1 MTSRELPVSIAVHA
15 TISIWPWCI
24 CLWNIFIRSGDFVI
38 FEITYAAAAI
48 LDFHDNWIWH
58 VNRHDGCLFLELC
71 YIGLRIISV
80 SVCLSLIIL
89 YCLTHVECFRF
100 FDLAAIIAAPKLH
113 TTTAVHATTIS
124 SSSSILRKIG
134 RIYRSHTC
142 GRLSSLGFKQVCSWL
157 STCFRPAC
165 DVLST
170 RSHKSKARFA
180 AC

>member
-1 MTSRELPVSIAVHA
+1 MVKHLWWLDVYSSVKRSNMHRVAESLMTSRELPVSIAVHA

-100 FDLAAIIAAPKLH
+100 FDLAAIVAAPKLH
-113 TTTAVHATTIS
+113 TTTAVHATTI
-124 SSSSILRKIG
+124 RHRHPFCEK
-134 RIYRSHTC
+134 
-142 GRLSSLGFKQVCSWL
+142 
-157 STCFRPAC
+157 
-165 DVLST
+165 
-170 RSHKSKARFA
+170 
-180 AC
+180 